1 MLYHVYRIA
10 YLYCNL
16 QGKFFEKAPKQMEKW
31 VAAPTLVSCKVEFFK
46 EADHSFKNIL
56 SYSSLK
62 IWFYKQVMQKEQKN
76 T

>member
-1 MLYHVYRIA
+1 
-10 YLYCNL
+10 
-16 QGKFFEKAPKQMEKW
+16 MEKW

-62 IWFYKQVMQKEQKN
+62 IWFYKQVM
-76 T
+76 